1 MTSNCAY
8 DKLKGIIDKLKKV
21 MDHYGNAQFEV
32 AELDKYEYKLKLD
45 QMKSLTA
52 EGKYEEAAEIAD
64 TINWRKIKNINA
76 LVKVGEIY
84 EKVGRYDESK
94 DVLLTAYDKSPIGR
108 MIIYRL
114 AEVAVRTKSFDEA
127 KEYYQE
133 FVEIAPHDNLKYV
146 LKYEISKAQGADI
159 GTLIGILEELKEQE
173 YSEEWA
179 YELAY
184 LYHKAGMSE
193 KCIDACDELILWFG
207 DGPYVER
214 ALELKMLYQPLTKQQ
229 EDKYRTFRQRHDGV
243 VEVRPEDPLES
254 GEIIPEPV
262 QIKDV
267 KMSAERFNT
276 QNLQEELQRSM
287 QEIMNATEKEAV
299 NDTMD
304 NIKKLVEDIPYL
316 QIPSEKEEEPQE
328 EEVYQHIE
336 TDEEID
342 NSLKSNFQEMLVDE
356 DGQMSLYMQGGR
368 VAEPQVSGQMS
379 IEDVLAEWE
388 KTKRAAEAALQE
400 AEQRKLESAKAR
412 ALQEA
417 EELLGRL
424 ADVIP
429 MLDSGLTPKDLLD
442 QKYLS
447 KDGQPNDSAVSMVT
461 NMNQF
466 LQQEIDRLSDENAQM
481 DEQLAAV
488 GASPVG
494 DYMANAGVAAE
505 DAAQNVVAAG
515 VQELMAEEE
524 LPEIAMPEGLDD
536 IDNQWEDED
545 FEELDAEVPQEN
557 AASLTEHTAEQT
569 KPEALAEADDTM
581 EAGTS
586 AEDVE
591 AAILA
596 ETARQMAKESVEKE
610 ELPEIELPGDLDLGK
625 EETAEEILPAIA
637 EPEAF
642 EVPDTIS
649 KLSKELRE
657 IFTYFVPITGME
669 EQLCQALTGASQH
682 LTKGATAGTGNMI
695 IQGGSGSGKTVLA
708 TSMIKA
714 LQKETGKPN
723 GKIGKIEASV
733 LNQKDVAA
741 LLKKVAGGC
750 LIIEKAG
757 DLSRETALKLSLL
770 LEQDTSGVLV
780 IIEDT
785 KHGIQKALSR
795 DDGFAAKFSEKIN
808 IPIFTSDE
816 LVSFAK
822 SYANELGYTIDEMGV
837 LALYNSISNIEHA
850 DRETTLTEVKE
861 IVDKAVA
868 HSEKGGLKKAFS
880 IITSRRYDEDDYIIL
895 REKDFD

>member
-1 MTSNCAY
+1 M
-8 DKLKGIIDKLKKV
+8 
-21 MDHYGNAQFEV
+21 
-32 AELDKYEYKLKLD
+32 DKYEYKLKLD

-505 DAAQNVVAAG
+505 DAAQNIVAAG

-557 AASLTEHTAEQT
+557 AASLAEHTAEQT

-682 LTKGATAGTGNMI
+682 LAKGATAGTGNMI

-733 LNQKDVAA
+733 LNQKDVVA

>member
-1 MTSNCAY
+1 M
-8 DKLKGIIDKLKKV
+8 
-21 MDHYGNAQFEV
+21 
-32 AELDKYEYKLKLD
+32 DKYEYKLKLD

-214 ALELKMLYQPLTKQQ
+214 ALELKMLSQPLTKQQ

>member
-1 MTSNCAY
+1 M
-8 DKLKGIIDKLKKV
+8 
-21 MDHYGNAQFEV
+21 
-32 AELDKYEYKLKLD
+32 DKYEYKLKLD

-159 GTLIGILEELKEQE
+159 GILIGILEELKEQE

-254 GEIIPEPV
+254 GEIVPEPV

-379 IEDVLAEWE
+379 IEDVLADWE

-447 KDGQPNDSAVSMVT
+447 KDGQPNDNAVSMVT

-505 DAAQNVVAAG
+505 DAAQNIVAAG
-515 VQELMAEEE
+515 VQELMTEEE

-557 AASLTEHTAEQT
+557 AASLAEHTAEQT

-625 EETAEEILPAIA
+625 EETAEEILPAIV

-682 LTKGATAGTGNMI
+682 LTKGTTAGTGNMI

-822 SYANELGYTIDEMGV
+822 SYANEMGYTIDEMGV

>member
-1 MTSNCAY
+1 M
-8 DKLKGIIDKLKKV
+8 
-21 MDHYGNAQFEV
+21 
-32 AELDKYEYKLKLD
+32 DKYEYKLKLD

-207 DGPYVER
+207 DGSYVER

-557 AASLTEHTAEQT
+557 AASLAEHTAEQT

>member
-1 MTSNCAY
+1 M
-8 DKLKGIIDKLKKV
+8 
-21 MDHYGNAQFEV
+21 
-32 AELDKYEYKLKLD
+32 
-45 QMKSLTA
+45 
-52 EGKYEEAAEIAD
+52 
-64 TINWRKIKNINA
+64 
-76 LVKVGEIY
+76 
-84 EKVGRYDESK
+84 
-94 DVLLTAYDKSPIGR
+94 
-108 MIIYRL
+108 
-114 AEVAVRTKSFDEA
+114 
-127 KEYYQE
+127 
-133 FVEIAPHDNLKYV
+133 
-146 LKYEISKAQGADI
+146 
-159 GTLIGILEELKEQE
+159 
-173 YSEEWA
+173 
-179 YELAY
+179 
-184 LYHKAGMSE
+184 
-193 KCIDACDELILWFG
+193 
-207 DGPYVER
+207 
-214 ALELKMLYQPLTKQQ
+214 
-229 EDKYRTFRQRHDGV
+229 
-243 VEVRPEDPLES
+243 
-254 GEIIPEPV
+254 

-379 IEDVLAEWE
+379 IEDVLADWE

-557 AASLTEHTAEQT
+557 AASLAEHTAEQT

-682 LTKGATAGTGNMI
+682 LAKGTTAGTGNMI

>member
-1 MTSNCAY
+1 M
-8 DKLKGIIDKLKKV
+8 
-21 MDHYGNAQFEV
+21 
-32 AELDKYEYKLKLD
+32 DKYEYKLKLD

-254 GEIIPEPV
+254 GEIVPEPV

-524 LPEIAMPEGLDD
+524 LPEIAMPE
-536 IDNQWEDED
+536 
-545 FEELDAEVPQEN
+545 
-557 AASLTEHTAEQT
+557 
-569 KPEALAEADDTM
+569 ALAEADDTM

-586 AEDVE
+586 AEDVG

-682 LTKGATAGTGNMI
+682 LAKGATAGTGNMI

>member
-429 MLDSGLTPKDLLD
+429 MLDSGLTPKDLLN

-524 LPEIAMPEGLDD
+524 LPEIAM
-536 IDNQWEDED
+536 
-545 FEELDAEVPQEN
+545 
-557 AASLTEHTAEQT
+557 
-569 KPEALAEADDTM
+569 PEALAEADDTM

>member
-1 MTSNCAY
+1 M
-8 DKLKGIIDKLKKV
+8 
-21 MDHYGNAQFEV
+21 
-32 AELDKYEYKLKLD
+32 DKYEYKLKLD

-287 QEIMNATEKEAV
+287 HEIMNATEKEAV

-524 LPEIAMPEGLDD
+524 LPEIAMPE
-536 IDNQWEDED
+536 
-545 FEELDAEVPQEN
+545 
-557 AASLTEHTAEQT
+557 
-569 KPEALAEADDTM
+569 ALAEADDTM

-625 EETAEEILPAIA
+625 EETAEEILPAIV

-682 LTKGATAGTGNMI
+682 LTKGTTAGTGNMI

>member
-1 MTSNCAY
+1 M
-8 DKLKGIIDKLKKV
+8 
-21 MDHYGNAQFEV
+21 
-32 AELDKYEYKLKLD
+32 DKYEYKLKLD

-254 GEIIPEPV
+254 GEIVPEPV

-379 IEDVLAEWE
+379 IEDVLADWE

-447 KDGQPNDSAVSMVT
+447 KDGQPNDNAVSMVT

-515 VQELMAEEE
+515 VQELMTEEE

-557 AASLTEHTAEQT
+557 AASLAEHTAEQT

-625 EETAEEILPAIA
+625 EETAEEILPAIV

-682 LTKGATAGTGNMI
+682 LAKGTTAGTGNMI

>member
-1 MTSNCAY
+1 M
-8 DKLKGIIDKLKKV
+8 
-21 MDHYGNAQFEV
+21 
-32 AELDKYEYKLKLD
+32 DKYEYKLKLD

-64 TINWRKIKNINA
+64 TINWHKIKNINA

-429 MLDSGLTPKDLLD
+429 MLDSGLTPKDILD

-557 AASLTEHTAEQT
+557 AASLAEHTAEQT

-682 LTKGATAGTGNMI
+682 LAKGATAGTGNMI

>member
-1 MTSNCAY
+1 M
-8 DKLKGIIDKLKKV
+8 
-21 MDHYGNAQFEV
+21 
-32 AELDKYEYKLKLD
+32 DKYEYKLKLD

-207 DGPYVER
+207 DGSYVER

-557 AASLTEHTAEQT
+557 AASLAEHTAEQT

-581 EAGTS
+581 KAGTS

-682 LTKGATAGTGNMI
+682 LAKGATAGTGNMI

>member
-1 MTSNCAY
+1 M
-8 DKLKGIIDKLKKV
+8 
-21 MDHYGNAQFEV
+21 
-32 AELDKYEYKLKLD
+32 DKYEYKLKLD

-254 GEIIPEPV
+254 GEIVPEPV

-379 IEDVLAEWE
+379 IEDVLADWE

-447 KDGQPNDSAVSMVT
+447 KDGQPNDNAVSMVT

-505 DAAQNVVAAG
+505 DAAQNIVAAG

-524 LPEIAMPEGLDD
+524 LPEIAM
-536 IDNQWEDED
+536 
-545 FEELDAEVPQEN
+545 
-557 AASLTEHTAEQT
+557 
-569 KPEALAEADDTM
+569 PEALAEADDTM

-625 EETAEEILPAIA
+625 EETAEEILPAIV

-682 LTKGATAGTGNMI
+682 LTKGTTAGTGNMI

-868 HSEKGGLKKAFS
+868 HSEKGGLKKVFS

>member
-1 MTSNCAY
+1 M
-8 DKLKGIIDKLKKV
+8 
-21 MDHYGNAQFEV
+21 
-32 AELDKYEYKLKLD
+32 DKYEYKLKLD

-159 GTLIGILEELKEQE
+159 GILIGILEELKEQE

-524 LPEIAMPEGLDD
+524 LPEIAMPE
-536 IDNQWEDED
+536 
-545 FEELDAEVPQEN
+545 
-557 AASLTEHTAEQT
+557 
-569 KPEALAEADDTM
+569 ALAEADDTM

>member
-1 MTSNCAY
+1 M
-8 DKLKGIIDKLKKV
+8 
-21 MDHYGNAQFEV
+21 
-32 AELDKYEYKLKLD
+32 DKYEYKLKLD

-254 GEIIPEPV
+254 GEIVPEPV

-316 QIPSEKEEEPQE
+316 QIPSEKEEVPQE

-379 IEDVLAEWE
+379 IEDVLADWE

-557 AASLTEHTAEQT
+557 AASLAEHTAEQT

-682 LTKGATAGTGNMI
+682 LAKGATAGTGNMI

>member
-1 MTSNCAY
+1 M
-8 DKLKGIIDKLKKV
+8 
-21 MDHYGNAQFEV
+21 
-32 AELDKYEYKLKLD
+32 DKYEYKLKLD

-64 TINWRKIKNINA
+64 TINWHKIKNINA

-276 QNLQEELQRSM
+276 QNLQEELHRSM

-682 LTKGATAGTGNMI
+682 LAKGATAGTGNMI

>member
-1 MTSNCAY
+1 
-8 DKLKGIIDKLKKV
+8 
-21 MDHYGNAQFEV
+21 
-32 AELDKYEYKLKLD
+32 LDKYEYKLKLD

-64 TINWRKIKNINA
+64 TINWHKIKNINA

-466 LQQEIDRLSDENAQM
+466 LQQEIDRLSNENAQM

-505 DAAQNVVAAG
+505 DAAQNIVAAG

-524 LPEIAMPEGLDD
+524 LPEIAM
-536 IDNQWEDED
+536 
-545 FEELDAEVPQEN
+545 
-557 AASLTEHTAEQT
+557 
-569 KPEALAEADDTM
+569 PEALAEADDTM

-682 LTKGATAGTGNMI
+682 LAKGATAGTGNMI

>member
-1 MTSNCAY
+1 M
-8 DKLKGIIDKLKKV
+8 
-21 MDHYGNAQFEV
+21 
-32 AELDKYEYKLKLD
+32 DKYEYKLKLD

-214 ALELKMLYQPLTKQQ
+214 ALELKMLSQPLTKQQ

-466 LQQEIDRLSDENAQM
+466 LQQEIDRLSNENAQM

-505 DAAQNVVAAG
+505 DAAQNIVAAG

-524 LPEIAMPEGLDD
+524 LPEIAM
-536 IDNQWEDED
+536 
-545 FEELDAEVPQEN
+545 
-557 AASLTEHTAEQT
+557 
-569 KPEALAEADDTM
+569 PEALAEADDTM

-682 LTKGATAGTGNMI
+682 LAKGATAGTGNMI